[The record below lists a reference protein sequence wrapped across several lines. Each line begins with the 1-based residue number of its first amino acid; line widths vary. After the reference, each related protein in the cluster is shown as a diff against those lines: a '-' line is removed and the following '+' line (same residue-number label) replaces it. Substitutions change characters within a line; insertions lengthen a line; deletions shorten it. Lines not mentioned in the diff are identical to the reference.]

1 MVPASRK
8 IRTDVFE
15 KVWNIPPN
23 MRTPVLRRRI
33 KRIETCSAMPMT
45 CIPPIVHTWENN
57 ILRQKMPLL
66 PQLDTTTASQIDM
79 RSHLIDLA
87 TDIEQLH
94 RMNLIHGD
102 IHPKNVIY
110 TGKKLCLVDFEPIPE
125 YSNGAVRYYCSTRPW
140 MAHDDL
146 KNKKLSILTDRIGFM
161 HTAMKLLR
169 IQIPAFNTLAT
180 YRARLRSDHPIGGLI
195 SDEVVK
201 NRNCRELVHY
211 IDP

>member
-1 MVPASRK
+1 MNCLPSDKSQPIQSKLRLPRIARPQGKQPNEVNFGNG
-8 IRTDVFE
+8 I
-15 KVWNIPPN
+15 IPH
-23 MRTPVLRRRI
+23 
-33 KRIETCSAMPMT
+33 E
-45 CIPPIVHTWENN
+45 
-57 ILRQKMPLL
+57 
-66 PQLDTTTASQIDM
+66 
-79 RSHLIDLA
+79 

-201 NRNCRELVHY
+201 NRNCREN
-211 IDP
+211 